1 MAAISVTVWK
11 PRDGR
16 RQDLLDAMGVAKKI
30 HERLGGEVGVWGAAA
45 GGNDPTAI
53 TYTIGH
59 EDMAAYGKFAAAMA
73 DDDEWNT
80 FMSAAQ
86 GQSDPVADMI
96 DNSVGVSI
104 DV

>member
-1 MAAISVTVWK
+1 
-11 PRDGR
+11 
-16 RQDLLDAMGVAKKI
+16 
-30 HERLGGEVGVWGAAA
+30 
-45 GGNDPTAI
+45 
-53 TYTIGH
+53 
-59 EDMAAYGKFAAAMA
+59 MA